1 MIACV
6 LGSVTRR
13 NNSCNHVDTSNFHAE
28 VHTGRGLPTSPAGG
42 CDDAWIS
49 KYCLQSY
56 YLSRRCF
63 VTERVLFRCA
73 YRKMRVP
80 TVIVHGTHD
89 WICPPENVFRLKRF
103 VPQAKVWWV
112 DKGTHTASD
121 PTICDALRKAIH
133 EMMSPT

>member
-1 MIACV
+1 
-6 LGSVTRR
+6 
-13 NNSCNHVDTSNFHAE
+13 
-28 VHTGRGLPTSPAGG
+28 
-42 CDDAWIS
+42 
-49 KYCLQSY
+49 
-56 YLSRRCF
+56 
-63 VTERVLFRCA
+63 
-73 YRKMRVP
+73 MRVP